1 MRRVIAL
8 FAAVALV
15 ILSLGVS
22 ASADNGKGKGP
33 DEKGPPQ
40 DNGVT
45 CKKLGYPDNMS
56 AYTGAGGKVTYVGAT
71 VTYVVEAGY
80 DLKICVKGGSE
91 DAIHEFVA
99 TDSGTYTHPQ
109 DVSHIGVIAV
119 EENTP
124 PKSTKCPEGSDKE
137 GEDVPAGQNP
147 DEYCDE
153 DDVPPPPPGDDDDDG
168 KTPVPPKEDNGNAPT
183 PPSGNTDT
191 DTGTDDAVNDR
202 NPAPAVAGV
211 EGQVEVPTAV
221 AAGATTES
229 TDLVLPFAALMV
241 LVGLGLATAA
251 GIRRMGSGR

>member
-45 CKKLGYPDNMS
+45 CKKLGYPDNTS

-71 VTYVVEAGY
+71 VTYVVEVGY

-119 EENTP
+119 EEDTP
-124 PKSTKCPEGSDKE
+124 PAAEKCPEGSDKA
-137 GEDVPAGQNP
+137 GEDVPAGETA

-153 DDVPPPPPGDDDDDG
+153 ED
-168 KTPVPPKEDNGNAPT
+168 KNPVPPKEDDDNAPT
-183 PPSGNTDT
+183 PSGGDTDT
-191 DTGTDDAVNDR
+191 DAGPDDEVNDR

-211 EGQVEVPTAV
+211 ERETAQQPVEVPTAV
-221 AAGATTES
+221 AAGATTTDS
-229 TDLVLPFAALMV
+229 TELVLPIAALMV
-241 LVGLGLATAA
+241 LAGLSLATMA